1 MTPSGLAPKYWC
13 SSRMYNPQ
21 DECESTTQPAGE
33 LENDAD
39 RSRTDQNDSS
49 SIVSPAELPTPQ
61 EPKVEPAPD
70 FQHEVKVRL
79 EKPLELSASETHPA
93 DNCDT
98 SLDLSARDSE
108 LCLSTARCCQSV
120 RHSSCERHHGSA
132 EGRVYTAE
140 TGRCDSRQAK
150 IASRVRLRKTEDSDH
165 NHSSNDETWCVEAA
179 ERLALDVCAQ
189 ADLREALVAAS
200 NDGGC
205 HYAIPPPS
213 YKYIPGL
220 PNVEAIQ
227 WLPRTDPWRTRAPL
241 TQYDSL
247 YVGNAC
253 QKNTALQ
260 PIVGTYIRCALSA
273 SLAAWRARCARLEGD
288 CRVLQC
294 ALTRAADTAH
304 RYGRRGG
311 RGARDAPGERGT
323 VACCSARSPARRIR
337 RTGTDDAGGG
347 GKRCARREGTVAC
360 CSARSPARRI
370 RRTGTDDA
378 GGGGQEMRPARG
390 GLSRAAVRA
399 HPRGGYGAQVRT
411 TRGAGGKRCA
421 RGGGLS
427 RAAVR
432 AHPRGGYGAQVRT
445 TRGAGGKRC
454 ARREG
459 DCRVLQCALTRAA
472 DTAHRYGRRGGRGAR
487 DAPGR
492 GDCRVLQCALTRAA
506 DTAHRLSCACAVQES
521 AMVCVCVALRAADR
535 ALETYDVLLA
545 LAETAHGTHD
555 ERQSAE
561 LVAKQLLARLDAE
574 QTLASIGEPLLS
586 PGPWLQHD
594 TQARAESE
602 WTAEC
607 ESRLREHAAR
617 LKSDTVALRNQGH
630 APALFSYHGNTIRE
644 TERAHS
650 IHRENPVMSSVGD
663 DEPPDRGGTP
673 LPPNFSADLNYV
685 PRATVKP
692 GSKRPANIP
701 SEPDDVSKKT
711 TSPSASKQHTFVRPG
726 FENGSDLKYSEID
739 NYKLPTIQCHK
750 CCRFGHVKDQC
761 RSNPRCAKCAQNHAT
776 SDCTVPDSD
785 VTCLYCSGPHTATD
799 NRCPEFSRQKS
810 IKTVMSIENIGYVEA
825 ARRFRPVRT
834 SYADKARQ
842 NFSPDFQQTPHSQI
856 VDSQSPP
863 GSPTQS
869 YKKTVYIERRPR
881 PPPSKSYD
889 AQAHQAFTYTPK
901 SSLPNGCA
909 LGYHDSPVPNDNLA
923 ELITKMLINLL
934 SKFSDII
941 PYTVLET
948 LQGHIST
955 AIITSN
961 SLGSDHLPI
970 VITLCNSSIPTPPKQ
985 DPLLKYRLPGADWS
999 KFREILNDNIRN
1011 IPPVTKD
1018 NFLIIYSNFI
1028 VALTSAADDSIPLKN
1043 SAREKVP
1050 SPAWWDAECT
1060 AAIKERKKA
1069 ETLFAADLSIERYL
1083 DFQRI
1088 SARTKRLLSN
1098 KKKQGWR
1105 SFCESLS
1112 PRTPSTLV
1120 WRKIKAFRCS
1130 QSDNNVSS
1138 NSVSWLDDFVAK
1150 LAPPFVPSQDGIG
1163 KYSSSSSPSDRMS
1176 EPFSYEELCCA
1187 LDHLQDSAPG
1197 LDGIPYS
1204 FLTQSPN
1211 SAKQLF
1217 LQILNEIYLSG
1228 KVPEEW
1234 KVQIV
1239 IPLLKANKDPAD
1251 PNSHR
1256 PIALSC
1262 VPAKIMEHL
1271 IKNRLEWFV
1280 ETFNKLSSTQFGF
1293 RKGMGTMDSLSVF
1306 TSDVRIAFSRGEHV
1320 VGVFLDVKAAYD
1332 NVDLPLL
1339 RQKMLNL
1346 SIPARTINIISNLL
1360 MGRSILVRCNGVLT
1374 SPYFVWK
1381 GLPQGSVLSPLLYS
1395 LYTADLD
1402 TSVNCFCKIL
1412 QYADDIAL
1420 YTSSKSVTEASNSLN
1435 SALYYLDTWLGDH
1448 GLSLSPDKSSV
1459 VVFTRKRAV
1468 PETNIQV
1475 NDHPI
1480 ANQEKVKFLG
1490 IILDSKLTGIDHLNY
1505 VSQKAEKN
1513 INILRALSG
1522 VRWGS
1527 HPYSQKLL
1535 YNAIIR
1541 SHFDYGCFLLEPC
1554 SKLALSKLDK
1564 IQARCLRIITGAMKS
1579 SPTKAL
1585 QVECLDPPYHLR
1597 RQYLADRFLSKTLQ
1611 TSSHPL
1617 LPIIESLTQY
1627 VSTSPYWTH
1636 KVKPLLVNSFQKIQ
1650 ALPVSLFQNYRNP
1663 LFETDYDSLIFQP
1676 TVLLSLG
1683 IHKKQP
1689 NADSF
1694 FNRVIGE
1701 NWSDYLIIFTDASR
1715 LSEGGP
1721 LPPGNSVFS
1730 GEAVALLEAIL
1741 FAHSHKISKSL
1752 ILTDSLSCLQDIVKR
1767 PFHAKDNF
1775 CITLLI
1781 KEILHKSHLESL
1793 DIVLA
1798 WIPGH
1803 CGIKGNETADM
1814 CAKEAI
1820 ELGCD
1825 KYKKCFPRDILIRVP
1840 HAEATVQR
1848 LTDSVFSNLD
1858 IGGIIDSIDGAILL
1872 RIELNCVGC
1881 EIKDLKNVEEDE
1893 LPKSVGSAS
1902 MAEMEA
1908 AVMMQKKSEELEN
1921 TPLNNIT
1928 DTVVNMTGSAGG
1940 ARGGGGAA
1948 AAAGA
1953 GGTQRPPDQGPPLKS
1968 ESTRSR
1974 RRRER
1979 HWLETQASETD
1990 L

>member
-1 MTPSGLAPKYWC
+1 
-13 SSRMYNPQ
+13 
-21 DECESTTQPAGE
+21 
-33 LENDAD
+33 
-39 RSRTDQNDSS
+39 
-49 SIVSPAELPTPQ
+49 
-61 EPKVEPAPD
+61 
-70 FQHEVKVRL
+70 
-79 EKPLELSASETHPA
+79 
-93 DNCDT
+93 
-98 SLDLSARDSE
+98 
-108 LCLSTARCCQSV
+108 
-120 RHSSCERHHGSA
+120 
-132 EGRVYTAE
+132 
-140 TGRCDSRQAK
+140 
-150 IASRVRLRKTEDSDH
+150 
-165 NHSSNDETWCVEAA
+165 
-179 ERLALDVCAQ
+179 
-189 ADLREALVAAS
+189 
-200 NDGGC
+200 
-205 HYAIPPPS
+205 
-213 YKYIPGL
+213 
-220 PNVEAIQ
+220 
-227 WLPRTDPWRTRAPL
+227 
-241 TQYDSL
+241 
-247 YVGNAC
+247 
-253 QKNTALQ
+253 
-260 PIVGTYIRCALSA
+260 
-273 SLAAWRARCARLEGD
+273 
-288 CRVLQC
+288 
-294 ALTRAADTAH
+294 
-304 RYGRRGG
+304 
-311 RGARDAPGERGT
+311 
-323 VACCSARSPARRIR
+323 
-337 RTGTDDAGGG
+337 
-347 GKRCARREGTVAC
+347 
-360 CSARSPARRI
+360 
-370 RRTGTDDA
+370 
-378 GGGGQEMRPARG
+378 
-390 GLSRAAVRA
+390 
-399 HPRGGYGAQVRT
+399 
-411 TRGAGGKRCA
+411 
-421 RGGGLS
+421 
-427 RAAVR
+427 
-432 AHPRGGYGAQVRT
+432 
-445 TRGAGGKRC
+445 
-454 ARREG
+454 
-459 DCRVLQCALTRAA
+459 
-472 DTAHRYGRRGGRGAR
+472 
-487 DAPGR
+487 
-492 GDCRVLQCALTRAA
+492 
-506 DTAHRLSCACAVQES
+506 
-521 AMVCVCVALRAADR
+521 
-535 ALETYDVLLA
+535 
-545 LAETAHGTHD
+545 
-555 ERQSAE
+555 
-561 LVAKQLLARLDAE
+561 
-574 QTLASIGEPLLS
+574 
-586 PGPWLQHD
+586 
-594 TQARAESE
+594 
-602 WTAEC
+602 
-607 ESRLREHAAR
+607 
-617 LKSDTVALRNQGH
+617 
-630 APALFSYHGNTIRE
+630 
-644 TERAHS
+644 
-650 IHRENPVMSSVGD
+650 MSSVGD

-701 SEPDDVSKKT
+701 SEPDDVSKKL
-711 TSPSASKQHTFVRPG
+711 R
-726 FENGSDLKYSEID
+726 FENGSDLKYSESDSGPFIVQVSCEILNSPSHVRGLKMAQTIYNSKVSGIKEMKSAGKNKLNVYFTSAREANLFIENPVIAQHNLIAAIPRFHVSRMGVVRQIPLEWTLEELIDAIECPSGQNLPEKIYVYSMSIPVD

-842 NFSPDFQQTPHSQI
+842 NFSPDSQQTPHSQI

-863 GSPTQS
+863 GSPTQRPLTQS

-909 LGYHDSPVPNDNLA
+909 LGYHDSPAPNDNLA

-941 PYTVLET
+941 PSCFNITFVSVYVPHPAPALLQELTTILSSLPAPFLVQGDFNCRHTITSPLQNPSVPDLT
-948 LQGHIST
+948 LASPNLVHSLSWSV
-955 AIITSN
+955 TSN

-970 VITLCNSSIPTPPKQ
+970 VIT
-985 DPLLKYRLPGADWS
+985 PLLKYRLPGADWS

-1120 WRKIKAFRCS
+1120 WKKIKAFRCS
-1130 QSDNNVSS
+1130 QSDTNVSS
-1138 NSVSWLDDFVAK
+1138 NSVSWLDDFIAK

-1204 FLTQSPN
+1204 FFTQSPN

-1228 KVPEEW
+1228 KIPEEW

-1280 ETFNKLSSTQFGF
+1280 ESSNKLSNTQFGF

-1306 TSDVRIAFSRGEHV
+1306 TSDVRIAFSRGEHL

-1332 NVDLPLL
+1332 NVDLPIL

-1360 MGRSILVRCNGVLT
+1360 MGRSIRVRCNGVLS

-1420 YTSSKSVTEASNSLN
+1420 YTSSRSVTDSSNSLN
-1435 SALYYLDTWLGDH
+1435 SALFYLDSWLSHDH
-1448 GLSLSPDKSSV
+1448 SLFS
-1459 VVFTRKRAV
+1459 RKKQAV
-1468 PETNIQV
+1468 PETNVQV
-1475 NDHPI
+1475 NGQPI
-1480 ANQEKVKFLG
+1480 ANHEKVKFLG
-1490 IILDSKLTGIDHLNY
+1490 IILDSKLSGVDHLNY

-1541 SHFDYGCFLLEPC
+1541 SHFDYGSFLLEPC
-1554 SKLALSKLDK
+1554 SRLALSRLDR

-1617 LPIIESLTQY
+1617 LPIIESLTQ
-1627 VSTSPYWTH
+1627 
-1636 KVKPLLVNSFQKIQ
+1636 
-1650 ALPVSLFQNYRNP
+1650 
-1663 LFETDYDSLIFQP
+1663 
-1676 TVLLSLG
+1676 
-1683 IHKKQP
+1683 
-1689 NADSF
+1689 
-1694 FNRVIGE
+1694 VIGE

-1721 LPPGNSVFS
+1721 VGAAVWIPKYKIILNFKLPPGNSVFS

-1825 KYKKCFPRDILIRVP
+1825 KYKKCFPRDVRALALPQMRDTWNSCWQTTRICVGKHYGKLQPDLPTKPWFFKTKSIPKNITSTIIRLRLGHVCTPVFLAKIRVRDHSICECGMDEGTLEHMFFHCSKIVTPLYDLLPPDIPRPINLNFLLAIAHTPLITILIRVP

-1858 IGGIIDSIDGAILL
+1858 IGGIIDRREALLASSPRQSISTSSTILNMREKEKYIEDFDASTELIEKNFVAMKKVLMDNEKEGFPITAL
-1872 RIELNCVGC
+1872 R
-1881 EIKDLKNVEEDE
+1881 EIKILQLLKH
-1893 LPKSVGSAS
+1893 
-1902 MAEMEA
+1902 
-1908 AVMMQKKSEELEN
+1908 EN
-1921 TPLNNIT
+1921 
-1928 DTVVNMTGSAGG
+1928 VVNLIEICRLKATLHNKYSCLFS
-1940 ARGGGGAA
+1940 
-1948 AAAGA
+1948 
-1953 GGTQRPPDQGPPLKS
+1953 TRPRNTEFRVS
-1968 ESTRSR
+1968 ESSAQLFFNIEPVGLTLPTLQESVSICFQGTDGFKMSKNSREATTNRKTQCWLAPTR
-1974 RRRER
+1974 
-1979 HWLETQASETD
+1979 WTD
-1990 L
+1990 FIARVGVIGSGVFQCRKWEAFVQQQTSSG